1 MEEGDETKPIVTNFH
16 DPFNAVSINKLR
28 APTDYQLIDEIDQFM
43 GIWFGSRTLRASLSR
58 LDQQAFGNMRPA
70 NNEINE
76 TTRNAETLLDSWL
89 PDNFKAWVDFIY
101 PVALTT
107 VVSPNGTNEDALDR
121 ELAFP
126 SYVLSQG
133 NPTLR
138 RLIILI
144 CIHNSPAH
152 NLPSDIL
159 YVLLALCAGGTHN
172 GQFCLKI
179 ARREM
184 YNDQF
189 PDLACHL
196 HHLNEGINH
205 QECRS
210 NLTHHDYEQQ
220 CAGQRI
226 FGFTEQEQ
234 QLILNS
240 ENGVIMCGDCGSLE
254 TWGESGPH
262 NAPGIRQQCKN
273 QHQIVSSD
281 HEIFSRHH
289 ILRRGTG
296 WKTQRREGFDPPTTN
311 QWFINPYSNEI
322 RHNPQCTHTQS
333 LDNYEWPMVDP
344 HQSINIGRDPIP
356 NNEIRLHNNFSQ
368 TSRPNSSYLLPKANH
383 FLVVQLNEIKI
394 EEYLLPRSGMR
405 LGADHLPHFIFTTW

>member
-1 MEEGDETKPIVTNFH
+1 MEEGDETVPIVTNSH

-43 GIWFGSRTLRASLSR
+43 GIWFGNRTLRASLNR

-107 VVSPNGTNEDALDR
+107 VVSTNGTNEDALDR

-126 SYVLSQG
+126 SYVLS
-133 NPTLR
+133 
-138 RLIILI
+138 
-144 CIHNSPAH
+144 
-152 NLPSDIL
+152 
-159 YVLLALCAGGTHN
+159 THH
-172 GQFCLKI
+172 GQFCVMI
-179 ARREM
+179 PRREM

-205 QECRS
+205 QECRR

-226 FGFTEQEQ
+226 FSFTEQEQ
-234 QLILNS
+234 QLILNP

-273 QHQIVSSD
+273 QHQI
-281 HEIFSRHH
+281 
-289 ILRRGTG
+289 
-296 WKTQRREGFDPPTTN
+296 
-311 QWFINPYSNEI
+311 
-322 RHNPQCTHTQS
+322 
-333 LDNYEWPMVDP
+333 
-344 HQSINIGRDPIP
+344 
-356 NNEIRLHNNFSQ
+356 Q
-368 TSRPNSSYLLPKANH
+368 T
-383 FLVVQLNEIKI
+383 VTQLNEIKI

-405 LGADHLPHFIFTTW
+405 LGADHLPHFIFTI